1 MDKTNK
7 SIIPAIV
14 LAVPVLL
21 WVAVICYYS
30 INLPWYD
37 DFDPFPDFLNKW
49 IGEASFSERL
59 RLLFQPNNE
68 HRMVIGK
75 LVTVIYYKITGQLN
89 FTFLHLAGACFTLG
103 TLAIFWSAFK
113 KSRLNAWYF
122 LPVPFLLFQL
132 QYHLIFLWA
141 ICGLQHQPVVFFVCL
156 SMFLLAGKRFTGAA
170 VAGVCATFAM
180 SSGIFVWPAGIM
192 ILLVRSDYKRL
203 GLWIGIAVV
212 AVGLYFYGMSSQG
225 NESSFAFFVKNP
237 HLSVLGFFAFLGG
250 LFDFF
255 PEKGIVVR
263 SALPVLM
270 SFLVMI
276 WVVIWLFRQV
286 SPWLARTFG
295 RDSSAFRTQSS
306 QAGQDVKQLESF
318 LLGILTFLLVE
329 ALVIGLLRPRFGF
342 FVMIVS
348 NYKIYPALFLIVA
361 YLSLVTSISQ
371 ERMRTRVWKGATAIA
386 GLIWLISIF
395 TYLPVIA
402 ERHKYYVVNG
412 YNQEHNGFGL
422 GHVPYSKGAEYVDN
436 LMKGLVKKGVFH
448 YPQEGNILAEKVRS
462 LSDAV
467 PKEKEITVA
476 HRDSLIY
483 INNPHGGLSPWRKN
497 GEYAFVKNAER
508 LYFFKMEPHKYSGR
522 NFLRQY
528 DKGSDISIPYSSLRP
543 GVYEVGWVAVT
554 GDNLEGGILEK
565 VTIP

>member
-37 DFDPFPDFLNKW
+37 DFDPFPDFLHKW
-49 IGEASFSERL
+49 ITSGSLLERL
-59 RLLFQPNNE
+59 QLLFQPNNE

-103 TLAIFWSAFK
+103 TLALFWSAFK
-113 KSRLNAWYF
+113 KTRLNAWYF

-170 VAGVCATFAM
+170 LAGVCATFAM
-180 SSGIFVWPAGIM
+180 SSGIFVWPAGVM
-192 ILLVRSDYKRL
+192 ILLVRSEYKRL
-203 GLWIGIAVV
+203 AVWIAIAVV
-212 AVGLYFYGMSSQG
+212 AVGLYFYGMSAQG

-255 PEKGIVVR
+255 PEKSIVVR

-276 WVVIWLFRQV
+276 WVTIWLFRQV

-295 RDSSAFRTQSS
+295 RAANPFPGNRSDQ
-306 QAGQDVKQLESF
+306 GVKQLESF

-361 YLSLVTSISQ
+361 YLSLVTSVSR
-371 ERMRTRVWKGATAIA
+371 ERTRTRVWQAASAVA

-422 GHVPYSKGAEYVDN
+422 GHVPYSEAARYVDN
-436 LMKGLVKKGVFH
+436 VMKYLVKAGIYS
-448 YPQEGNILAEKVRS
+448 YPQNGNILAEKVRA
-462 LSDAV
+462 LPGAV
-467 PKEKEITVA
+467 PRERKITVER
-476 HRDSLIY
+476 RDSLIY
-483 INNPHGGLSPWRKN
+483 INNPRGGLSPWRKN

-528 DKGSDISIPYSSLRP
+528 DKGSDIAIPYTSLRP
-543 GVYEVGWVAVT
+543 GVYEVGWVTVT

-565 VTIP
+565 VAIP

>member
-1 MDKTNK
+1 MDKSNK
-7 SIIPAIV
+7 NVIPAVV

-75 LVTVIYYKITGQLN
+75 LVTVIYYKVTGQLN

-103 TLAIFWSAFK
+103 TLALFWSAFK
-113 KSRLNAWYF
+113 KSRLNPWYF

-141 ICGLQHQPVVFFVCL
+141 ICSLQHQPVVFFVCL
-156 SMFLLAGKRFTGAA
+156 SMFLLAGKRFTGASL
-170 VAGVCATFAM
+170 AGICATFAM
-180 SSGIFVWPAGIM
+180 SSGIFVWPAGVM
-192 ILLVRSDYKRL
+192 ILLLLSEYKKL
-203 GLWIGIAVV
+203 IIWLVVGAV
-212 AVGLYFYGMSSQG
+212 AVALYFYGMSAQG

-263 SALPVLM
+263 SALPIIM
-270 SFLVMI
+270 SFLTMI
-276 WVVIWLFRQV
+276 WVVIWLFRQIR
-286 SPWLARTFG
+286 PWVALTFG
-295 RDSSAFRTQSS
+295 RKINAFQT
-306 QAGQDVKQLESF
+306 QAGHPAKDAGQLQSF

-361 YLSLVTSISQ
+361 YLSLLTSVAG
-371 ERMRTRVWKGATAIA
+371 ERMRKRVWRGASAIA

-422 GHVPYSKGAEYVDN
+422 GHVPYSKGAAYVDD
-436 LMKGLVKKGVFH
+436 LMKGLVRQGVFH
-448 YPQEGNILAEKVRS
+448 YPQEGNRLAKKVRA
-462 LSDAV
+462 LSGAV
-467 PKEKEITVA
+467 PKEREITVER
-476 HRDSLIY
+476 RDSLLY
-483 INNPHGGLSPWRKN
+483 INNPRGGLSPWRKN
-497 GEYAFVKNAER
+497 GEYAFVRNAER
-508 LYFFKMEPHKYSGR
+508 LYFFKMEPHKYNGR

-528 DKGSDISIPYSSLRP
+528 DKGSDTVIPYHSLLP
-543 GVYEVGWVAVT
+543 GIYEVGWTSVT
-554 GDNLEGGILEK
+554 GENLDGGILEK